1 MKIRNILCVISGLV
15 ILFAFSGA
23 LSASPSKPQSIVIKK
38 DRKSIEAGRAL
49 FRDKCSFCHETAS
62 SASIVGPGLKGIMK
76 NRTLPVSGRPSTAE
90 NIVHQLKTPFK
101 EMPSFSYMNDRDI
114 GNIIAFL
121 NTL

>member
-1 MKIRNILCVISGLV
+1 MKIRIILCVISGLV

-23 LSASPSKPQSIVIKK
+23 LSASPSKAQPVVVKK
-38 DRKSIEAGRAL
+38 DSKSIEAGRAL
-49 FRDKCSFCHETAS
+49 FRDRCSFCHETAS
-62 SASIVGPGLKGIMK
+62 TASIVGPGLKGIMK
-76 NRTLPVSGRPSTAE
+76 NKTLPVSGKPSTAA
-90 NIVHQLKTPFK
+90 NILYQMRTPFK